1 MNIVKTLKNGV
12 KVVENVVEDCL
23 QTCQEILDI
32 NPVTSNFDAWCAY
45 NERPE
50 NDFEYTYIVKIEREA
65 DYNRFIAKYDNEVNC
80 GQREYDEKY
89 RFFQNQYYDDIITHE
104 EFREKVSELR
114 ENKRT
119 CECSKCQFV
128 KPTITEWKTGKYSER
143 GMKLN
148 KAMRKAGF
156 SQELL
161 DFYSAQI
168 KTEKEVCLT
177 VTSASQ
183 YIAGMSYYCELE
195 TWDGFQGSSC
205 QDPRHDDEE
214 YCINLGGA
222 LHDNKLF
229 IGMLHA
235 ELDDLED
242 FEDKMLA
249 RTLFRYIEV
258 EGQPLLVACQYY
270 GNNTTKSEL
279 GIALNQLNE
288 VGIYGTDL
296 KEKYD
301 NYNDMITHFEKANG
315 SFEYEICDEINV
327 CEEIDEYVDVN
338 CPMCEGNGEY
348 SVYSNRLE
356 KHVDIDCPMCGGSG
370 EYEVHVYHDID
381 EWVEVEDTKNVFPY
395 VEGYCHNGNNIEIR
409 INKKTIMETRKEF
422 GQLEQETQE
431 NENQVIA

>member
-23 QTCQEILDI
+23 QTCQEILDV
-32 NPVTSNFDAWCAY
+32 NPITSNFDAYCAY

-50 NDFEYTYIVKIEREA
+50 NDFEHTYIVKIEREA
-65 DYNRFIAKYDNEVNC
+65 DYDRFLAKFSNEVKC
-80 GQREYDEKY
+80 GEREYDEQY
-89 RFFQNQYYDDIITHE
+89 RAVQQQYYDDIVTHQE
-104 EFREKVSELR
+104 YKEKAEELR
-114 ENKRT
+114 ANKRI
-119 CECSKCQFV
+119 CECSKCQFTA
-128 KPTITEWKTGKYSER
+128 PTITEWKTGRYSER
-143 GMKLN
+143 GIKLN

-195 TWDGFQGSSC
+195 TWDGFNGSSC

-242 FEDKMLA
+242 FTDKMLA
-249 RTLFRYIEV
+249 RTLFRYIEID
-258 EGQPLLVACQYY
+258 GKPLLVALQYY

-288 VGIYGTDL
+288 VDIYSTDISN
-296 KEKYD
+296 KYSH
-301 NYNDMITHFEKANG
+301 YSEIELHKEKANG
-315 SFEYEICDEINV
+315 TYEYEICDEVNV
-327 CEEIDEYVDVN
+327 CTEIDEYIDID
-338 CPMCEGNGEY
+338 CPMCEGSGDYE
-348 SVYSNRLE
+348 VYSHKIE
-356 KHVDIDCPMCGGSG
+356 KHMKIDCPMCGGDG
-370 EYEVHVYHDID
+370 TYETHVYHDID
-381 EWVEVEDTKNVFPY
+381 EWVEVEDTKEIKPY
-395 VEGYCHNGNNIEIR
+395 VEGYTHNDYNIEIQ
-409 INKKTIMETRKEF
+409 INMKRLKEIREGF
-422 GQLEQETQE
+422 K
-431 NENQVIA
+431 NEVTA